1 MEIPPQY
8 CIVNL
13 EWMPPLVYNK
23 VDLLK
28 VNITWPCGTRW
39 DLNCGWP
46 AAELAVH
53 NRVPLR
59 HRFIHYVCIMYN
71 DMFRVTG
78 KYIYK
83 KRDIKQLTLNLE

>member
-23 VDLLK
+23 VDLA
-28 VNITWPCGTRW
+28 VRHSVGF
-39 DLNCGWP
+39 
-46 AAELAVH
+46 ELQLACRGIRSPY
-53 NRVPLR
+53 RVPLR

-83 KRDIKQLTLNLE
+83 KRDVKQLTLNLE